1 MDINVLTELLRKEK
15 RSPYLQEVG
24 EDFYPELE
32 TYVKEFYK
40 KYSEHSKERRNL
52 EKMVGD
58 IYNARERKVVLSALS
73 FAKFGKEPDMD
84 NLVPEEE
91 KTLVDILEILRT
103 QRDKLLKFTSQSVAP
118 RSDPSVP
125 LLSKR

>member
-1 MDINVLTELLRKEK
+1 MNIDTLMELLRKEK

-32 TYVKEFYK
+32 TCVKEFYK
-40 KYSEHSKERRNL
+40 KYPEHSKERRNL
-52 EKMVGD
+52 EKIVGD
-58 IYNARERKVVLSALS
+58 IYNARERKVVLNALS
-73 FAKFGKEPDMD
+73 SARSGKEPDMD

-91 KTLVDILEILRT
+91 KTLADILEILRT
-103 QRDKLLKFTSQSVAP
+103 QRNKLLKFTSQSAAP

-125 LLSKR
+125 PLSKR